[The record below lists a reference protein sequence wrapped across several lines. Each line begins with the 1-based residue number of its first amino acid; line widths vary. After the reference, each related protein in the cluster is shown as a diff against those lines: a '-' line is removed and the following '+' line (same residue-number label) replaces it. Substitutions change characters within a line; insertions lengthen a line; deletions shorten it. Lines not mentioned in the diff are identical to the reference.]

1 MFGLFFRCIR
11 IFGLRGILIYVQLK
25 LGLTNSIRIPGI
37 QYPVSLRPQ
46 QADKI
51 SFKEI
56 FMKREYDVTLPAT
69 LIPTVIVDGGA
80 NVGFTSVF
88 FANKYP
94 SAKIFSIEPDAANF
108 TCLVNNTRNYAT
120 ITPIKGA
127 LWYKAELLN
136 VVDKGYGDRGF
147 VIEKND
153 EANTLQATSLAD
165 LMQHYQLTHLD
176 ILKLDIEGSEK
187 EVFSENYQRWLPRTK
202 CLIIELHDRMKPGCS
217 QAVFSALTQYNFS
230 FSIKGENLVFTNNDL
245 T

>member
-1 MFGLFFRCIR
+1 MFGLLIRCVR
-11 IFGLRGILIYVQLK
+11 IFGIRGILIYAQLK

-37 QYPVSLRPQ
+37 KYPVSLRPQ

-51 SFKEI
+51 SFREI
-56 FMKREYDVTLPAT
+56 FMKREYDVTLPST
-69 LIPTVIVDGGA
+69 LIPTVIIDGGA

-94 SAKIFSIEPDAANF
+94 TARIFSIEPDASNF
-108 TCLVNNTRNYAT
+108 TCLVNNTRNYTT
-120 ITPIKGA
+120 ITPIKSA

-153 EANTLQATSLAD
+153 EVNGLQATSIAD
-165 LMQHYQLTHLD
+165 LMQQYQLTHLD

-187 EVFSENYQRWLPRTK
+187 EVFSENYQRWLPQTK

-217 QAVFSALTQYNFS
+217 RAVFSALTQYNFS